1 MALQKPGAILFDL
14 DGTLVDSVPDL
25 ANALDSALEMVGLPA
40 TGQGNARNWVG
51 NGIERLV
58 KRGLTGDLQAEP
70 DPALF
75 EQTLKHFRQAYEAH
89 NGQASVL
96 FPGVLSGLQKFHE
109 AGIPIGVVTNKA
121 TQFTGPLLEAL
132 GVANF
137 FGVVVCGDTLAQSK
151 PEPEPLWYGIEQLGA
166 KPETSWM
173 VGDSR
178 HDMAAARAA
187 GMKAIAV
194 PYGYNHGESVEQAGP
209 DLLVPTIEALADQLL
224 GA

>member
-1 MALQKPGAILFDL
+1 MSLQRPAAILFDL

-25 ANALDSALEMVGLPA
+25 ANALDSALAAIGLPVA
-40 TGQGNARNWVG
+40 GQAKTRDWVG

-70 DPALF
+70 EEALF
-75 EQTLKHFRQAYEAH
+75 QQALAHFRTAYEGH

-96 FPGVLSGLQKFHE
+96 FPGVAAGLRKFHA

-121 TQFTGPLLEAL
+121 TQFTGPLLQAL
-132 GVANF
+132 GVAEL
-137 FGVVVCGDTLAQSK
+137 FGTVVCGDTLAQSK
-151 PEPEPLWYGIEQLGA
+151 PAPEPLWYGIRQLGA
-166 KPETSWM
+166 EPQNSWM

-187 GMKAIAV
+187 GMTAIAV
-194 PYGYNHGESVEQAGP
+194 PYGYNHGESVELAGP
-209 DLLVPTIEALADQLL
+209 DLVVPTIEALAGRLF
-224 GA
+224 AS